1 MESKFLYI
9 GWSPIWKE
17 MQHLSVAHW
26 GTRGRFDTG
35 TLQRCE
41 QDVENPPAME
51 QPGGATNSS
60 SITFLWA

>member
-17 MQHLSVAHW
+17 RQHLNW
-26 GTRGRFDTG
+26 GTRERFDTG

-41 QDVENPPAME
+41 QDVENPTVTE
-51 QPGGATNSS
+51 QRGG
-60 SITFLWA
+60 L

>member
-17 MQHLSVAHW
+17 MQNLSVAHW

-51 QPGGATNSS
+51 QPGG
-60 SITFLWA
+60 L